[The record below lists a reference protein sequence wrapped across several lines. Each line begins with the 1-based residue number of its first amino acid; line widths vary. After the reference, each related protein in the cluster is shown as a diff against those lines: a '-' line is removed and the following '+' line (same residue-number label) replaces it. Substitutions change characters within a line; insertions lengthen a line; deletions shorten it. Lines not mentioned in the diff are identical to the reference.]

1 MPLYK
6 SIVINSQTNVKI
18 WHINE
23 SLDLLKSKIQ
33 LKDKSLN
40 RLSYMKTEI
49 RQKEF
54 LSVRLLLKL
63 FGYSDFDLSHDD
75 FGRPILK
82 DGYFIS
88 ITHSRDYSAVAISK
102 SPIGIDIEKMRD
114 KILKVASKFIGFEA
128 NYLNEKSDFYLR
140 NLTIIWTIKEALY
153 KFYSKPGISFKKQL
167 LVIPFDDENKTTAW
181 ILDSENRLSCNAIF
195 LEFEKY
201 IFAITTATP

>member
-33 LKDKSLN
+33 LKVESLN
-40 RLSYMKTEI
+40 RLSCMKTEI

-63 FGYSDFDLSHDD
+63 FGYSDFDLSYDN
-75 FGRPILK
+75 FGRPVLK

-88 ITHSRDYSAVAISK
+88 II
-102 SPIGIDIEKMRD
+102 
-114 KILKVASKFIGFEA
+114 
-128 NYLNEKSDFYLR
+128 
-140 NLTIIWTIKEALY
+140 
-153 KFYSKPGISFKKQL
+153 
-167 LVIPFDDENKTTAW
+167 
-181 ILDSENRLSCNAIF
+181 
-195 LEFEKY
+195 
-201 IFAITTATP
+201 